1 MQSVGEVAQAV
12 AQLKNLQEGHYE
24 DTERAAE
31 PLEVP
36 AEIVQLAE
44 YRRRRPSD
52 RSGVRAVRI
61 YRTFVTEECATSCS
75 LSHTTRKAILLGPAT
90 SRCTPAALA
99 SAFFAVVS
107 CCRSAC

>member
-1 MQSVGEVAQAV
+1 M

-24 DTERAAE
+24 DMERAAE

-52 RSGVRAVRI
+52 RSGVHAVRTI
-61 YRTFVTEECATSCS
+61 RN
-75 LSHTTRKAILLGPAT
+75 RGN
-90 SRCTPAALA
+90 
-99 SAFFAVVS
+99 
-107 CCRSAC
+107 

>member
-1 MQSVGEVAQAV
+1 M

-31 PLEVP
+31 PLDVP

-52 RSGVRAVRI
+52 RSGVHAVRTI
-61 YRTFVTEECATSCS
+61 RN
-75 LSHTTRKAILLGPAT
+75 RGN
-90 SRCTPAALA
+90 
-99 SAFFAVVS
+99 
-107 CCRSAC
+107 

>member
-1 MQSVGEVAQAV
+1 MRFSANGCVCAQSVGELAQAV

-24 DTERAAE
+24 NAESAAE

-52 RSGVRAVRI
+52 RTGVLAVRDSAI
-61 YRTFVTEECATSCS
+61 PLYRS
-75 LSHTTRKAILLGPAT
+75 P
-90 SRCTPAALA
+90 
-99 SAFFAVVS
+99 
-107 CCRSAC
+107 